1 MIKFRQKDF
10 SLKEG
15 HYTGP
20 KDMDKVPGAM
30 EVVSKSALGGALA
43 GSAVGA
49 VLKDTTAWEGAK
61 TGAKWG
67 TVGGVLFKIFLNY
80 LHKPMSKV
88 KFQEIDRN
96 IRREFGIY
104 RMAGVT
110 LGDKLDKRASVDEK
124 FGFSDRQ
131 VTNYKI
137 NFAVQD
143 GKIIMY
149 TFDLTNDE
157 LKKVDKTLDYYCKKY
172 SGMEYN
178 SSVINYKLNSYS
190 VDIVFTNYQVIS
202 NFIMELSNVLGCKIN
217 LLDSKAIVDSRLRE
231 AGEAGGTGDEEEDIR
246 NFSIA
251 GLSKFEAMKI
261 LGKAAGTATI
271 NLRKGFGVSFSVFV
285 LGLLSGSAEKLQKDE
300 LIKMGHPVPREDY
313 GNSYILEVL
322 KKNHYIAGHHFSV
335 GAESDAPIGI
345 SMISGLLII
354 TAEKGKVS
362 EKLEKLLSPWKLQMG
377 RKDTGRVIVWT
388 WTMQSKKDA
397 ELIIKKLMSSRE
409 EVNLFE
415 K

>member
-20 KDMDKVPGAM
+20 KDMDKVPGAL
-30 EVVSKSALGGALA
+30 EVVGKSALGAALA

-49 VLKDTTAWEGAK
+49 LIKDSTAWDGAVAGAK
-61 TGAKWG
+61 
-67 TVGGVLFKIFLNY
+67 VGSVSGLLFKFFLNY
-80 LHKPMSKV
+80 LHKPMTKV

-104 RMAGVT
+104 RIAGVT
-110 LGDKLDKRASVDEK
+110 VGDKIDKRANVEEK

-131 VTNYKI
+131 VTNYKLS
-137 NFAVQD
+137 FAVQND
-143 GKIIMY
+143 RVTMY

-157 LKKVDKTLDYYCKKY
+157 LDKVDNVLDYYCKKY

-202 NFIMELSNVLGCKIN
+202 NFIMELSNALGCKIN

-231 AGEAGGTGDEEEDIR
+231 AGEAGGIGDEETIR
-246 NFSIA
+246 NFSVA
-251 GLSKFEAMKI
+251 GLSKFEAMKV
-261 LGKAAGTATI
+261 LGKAGANAVFNLKKGPGAG
-271 NLRKGFGVSFSVFV
+271 FSALVMS
-285 LGLLSGSAEKLQKDE
+285 LLASSAEKLSSDE
-300 LIKMGHPVPREDY
+300 LIKMGHPVPRENL
-313 GNSYILEVL
+313 GNNCIREIL
-322 KKNHYIAGHHFSV
+322 KKNFYIEGHHYSV
-335 GAESDAPIGI
+335 GDVSDAPISI
-345 SMISGLLII
+345 SMISGLFII
-354 TAEKGKVS
+354 TAEKGDVS
-362 EKLEKLLSPWKLQMG
+362 KKLEGILSPWKMQMG
-377 RKDTGRVIVWT
+377 KKDTGRVIVWT
-388 WTMQSKKDA
+388 YSVQSRKDL
-397 ELIIKKLMSSRE
+397 ELILKKIMASGE